1 MLKGTRIIAELEYL
15 VLEFLT
21 PDGMERSLI
30 EELIS
35 LKTSIVLYSMIPD
48 HYLSPLEISLAR
60 LGTVENAVTAFPKL
74 EASGEVRF
82 WRQYLIKERRRL
94 VFMLTND
101 QREANRVPL
110 RMRMQWNFN
119 LGMKQMAKLV

>member
-1 MLKGTRIIAELEYL
+1 MLKGTRIIAELKYL

-35 LKTSIVLYSMIPD
+35 LKTSLVLYSMIPD

-60 LGTVENAVTAFPKL
+60 LGTVETRLLHSPRLKHL
-74 EASGEVRF
+74 EVRF
-82 WRQYLIKERRRL
+82 WRQYLIKER
-94 VFMLTND
+94 
-101 QREANRVPL
+101 
-110 RMRMQWNFN
+110 
-119 LGMKQMAKLV
+119 GGI